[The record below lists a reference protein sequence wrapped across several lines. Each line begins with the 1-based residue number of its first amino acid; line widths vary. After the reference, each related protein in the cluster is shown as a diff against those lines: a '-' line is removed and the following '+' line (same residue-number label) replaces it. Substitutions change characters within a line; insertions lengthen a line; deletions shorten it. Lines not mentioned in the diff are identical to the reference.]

1 MEDTKDKDEKKK
13 KKPKEVKMIIGY
25 DASGKAIRKS
35 FYHPTSKKK
44 AFEKGLKFIDDKKKG
59 LLIDEDIT
67 FEAWSKTWLDTYVTD
82 VKETTRKDT
91 YENTVNKHLVPYFGT
106 YKVAA
111 IRPADIQKFFNSKK
125 DKSSSLLHKCDFI
138 LAAIFNQAVNN
149 DIIIKT
155 PYKDVKVPSG
165 KAPKIRGAYTKA
177 QERIHLDFCKTHE
190 FGLLAAL
197 PLKTSASR
205 SEAAAL
211 MKKDFVQKENAVHI
225 YKGMDRFYEVGPGKT
240 KHRKR
245 YVPYDTEFAELLKN
259 FKSPKGLYMFVDEDS
274 KPLGPDRLEDRY
286 DKFRKDLLAA
296 HPKLPK
302 LTYHELRHTYATR
315 LNEEGV
321 PDNTIA
327 LLMGH
332 GKDSRMT
339 NEVYIHQNM
348 DHIKKTLGLTKEKK
362 TKQK

>member
-1 MEDTKDKDEKKK
+1 MNEETKDKKK
-13 KKPKEVKMIIGY
+13 KKYKEVKMIVDY
-25 DASGKAIRKS
+25 DVNGEAIRKS

-44 AFEKGLKFIDDKKKG
+44 AYEKGLDYIKDKKSG
-59 LLIDEDIT
+59 MLVDENMT
-67 FEAWSKTWLDTYVTD
+67 FEQWSRTWLDTYVTD
-82 VKETTRKDT
+82 VSETTRKDT
-91 YENTVNKHLVPYFGT
+91 YENTVNKHLNPYFGS
-106 YKVAA
+106 YKVAS

-125 DKSSSLLHKCDFI
+125 DKSASLIHKCDFI
-138 LAAIFNQAVNN
+138 LAAIFRQAVNN

-155 PYKDVKVPSG
+155 PYVDIKIGAG
-165 KAPKIRGAYTKA
+165 KPPKERKAYTKA
-177 QERIHLDFCKTHE
+177 QEKIHLEFCKTHE

-211 MKKDFVQKENAVHI
+211 MKKDFDQKESTVHI
-225 YKGMDRFYEVGPGKT
+225 CKGMDRFYEVGPGKT

-245 YVPYDTEFAELLKN
+245 YVPYDAEFAELLKN
-259 FKSPKGLYMFVDEDS
+259 FKTAKSLYMFVDDDV

-296 HPKLPK
+296 HPKMPK

-332 GKDSRMT
+332 GKDSKIT

-348 DHIKKTLGLTKEKK
+348 DHIKKTLGLAKEKK
-362 TKQK
+362 EKQK